1 MATKKEQ
8 TNEEWFLSLT
18 EKQYTAL
25 CNTYVDQKMKLK
37 IPKLDSYDQFLN
49 YFKDLSPNKIKLLLK
64 IGQET
69 LSVEAYASIRL
80 WADILANPS
89 RISKIHKSG
98 LTSATGEKS
107 IVEIAKGDDILATLV
122 AIRNKIAERIDGG
135 SDDMARLT
143 QQLRDITHQIAD
155 ERRKLGPSKDSDLG
169 KLLSGYK
176 ERSANG
182 ARRNSFKSRITVDDE
197 KNKPGNQKPTFD
209 QYKNGDIWIA
219 EKTIELLGRYY
230 EPLLDWQRMVLRR
243 WLAVDEDGKWSNPEC
258 VLTVPRQNGK
268 TFLIEARII
277 GGIVFRGEALMYTAQ
292 SLKTTD
298 EIKRRVMNFFY
309 NADKE
314 LNEMLTDEFK
324 NKPKSLDYI
333 ELRNGGRCIF
343 NTRTRTTGLGGTA
356 DTLLFD
362 EAAELTDAQQE
373 AMIPTLAA
381 GKSQNHQTIY
391 ASMPPTSGSSGT
403 VLSRIRRKVV
413 DGKAPDVCMQ
423 EWGVKSI
430 TDVNDKD
437 AWYLSNPS
445 LGYFLM
451 ESAVAR
457 EAQTMSLDSFNSQRL
472 GWRAGVESQ

>member
-64 IGQET
+64 IRQET

-182 ARRNSFKSRITVDDE
+182 ARRNSFKSRITVDD
-197 KNKPGNQKPTFD
+197 
-209 QYKNGDIWIA
+209 A
-219 EKTIELLGRYY
+219 EK
-230 EPLLDWQRMVLRR
+230 
-243 WLAVDEDGKWSNPEC
+243 
-258 VLTVPRQNGK
+258 
-268 TFLIEARII
+268 
-277 GGIVFRGEALMYTAQ
+277 
-292 SLKTTD
+292 
-298 EIKRRVMNFFY
+298 
-309 NADKE
+309 
-314 LNEMLTDEFK
+314 
-324 NKPKSLDYI
+324 
-333 ELRNGGRCIF
+333 
-343 NTRTRTTGLGGTA
+343 
-356 DTLLFD
+356 
-362 EAAELTDAQQE
+362 
-373 AMIPTLAA
+373 
-381 GKSQNHQTIY
+381 
-391 ASMPPTSGSSGT
+391 
-403 VLSRIRRKVV
+403 
-413 DGKAPDVCMQ
+413 
-423 EWGVKSI
+423 
-430 TDVNDKD
+430 
-437 AWYLSNPS
+437 
-445 LGYFLM
+445 
-451 ESAVAR
+451 
-457 EAQTMSLDSFNSQRL
+457 
-472 GWRAGVESQ
+472 